1 MRILAISDEASK
13 YYYDFYKPGMLDE
26 FDLILSCGDL
36 KREYLEFLI
45 TMAHCPLLYVRG
57 NHDDR
62 LITEPPEGCI
72 CIEDQ
77 IYVYQGVRILG
88 LGGSYR
94 YKNGENMYTERQMEK
109 RIKRLRFKLWRS
121 KGFDILLTH
130 APARHINDFDSLSH
144 KGFECFAGL
153 LSQPRSTTGSLCKE
167 ALWLSERRKLSNNQ
181 NQRAA
186 WSCTHWH
193 KIQQCINNGSSRC
206 SRLGSKPVDGR
217 SFCLSPCVSDF
228 QLKKKS

>member
-1 MRILAISDEASK
+1 MRILAIADDISK
-13 YYYDFYKPGMLDE
+13 YYYDFYTPGKLDE

-36 KREYLEFLI
+36 SRTYLEFLV

-62 LITEPPEGCI
+62 FMQDPPEGCI

-77 IYVYQGVRILG
+77 IYVHEGVRILG

-94 YKNGENMYTERQMEK
+94 YRNGENMYTERQMER
-109 RIKRLRFKLWRS
+109 RIRRLRFKLWRS

-144 KGFECFAGL
+144 RGFECFVNL
-153 LSQPRSTTGSLCKE
+153 LEKYRPKFFIHG
-167 ALWLSERRKLSNNQ
+167 
-181 NQRAA
+181 
-186 WSCTHWH
+186 HIH
-193 KIQQCINNGSSRC
+193 KNYGIDIPQKTEKDGIVIINAYEHFRF
-206 SRLGSKPVDGR
+206 DYE
-217 SFCLSPCVSDF
+217 
-228 QLKKKS
+228 

>member
-36 KREYLEFLI
+36 KREYLDFLI

-57 NHDDR
+57 NHDDSFMN
-62 LITEPPEGCI
+62 EPPEGCI

-109 RIKRLRFKLWRS
+109 RIRRLRFKLRRS

-144 KGFECFAGL
+144 RGFECFAEL
-153 LSQPRSTTGSLCKE
+153 LEKYHPKYFVHGHIHK
-167 ALWLSERRKLSNNQ
+167 NYGVNIP
-181 NQRAA
+181 QR
-186 WSCTHWH
+186 TV
-193 KIQQCINNGSSRC
+193 KDEIVIINAYKYC
-206 SRLGSKPVDGR
+206 S
-217 SFCLSPCVSDF
+217 FNYE
-228 QLKKKS
+228 